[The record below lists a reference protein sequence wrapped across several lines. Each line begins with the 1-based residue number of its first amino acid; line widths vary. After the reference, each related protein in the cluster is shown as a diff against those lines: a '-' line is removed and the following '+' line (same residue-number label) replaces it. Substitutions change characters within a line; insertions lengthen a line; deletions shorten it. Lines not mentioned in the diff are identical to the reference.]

1 MNNIIWLLRFSAQAR
16 GALSASILARVVGHI
31 LGALM
36 LAVPA
41 WAIATIALLKWDAT
55 GSSQS
60 KGMTWTWAVIGVIAG
75 LALLKAI
82 LRYVEQYLGHLAAFQ
97 LLGEL
102 RLWIVERLIPQ
113 APAITDGLG
122 TARIHTIAIRDVDR
136 VEVFFAHTI
145 APAVTA
151 VLIPLL
157 AVVTASLTAGA
168 LPTIVLA
175 LTFAVGFVIA
185 LAGAK
190 KTTAEASAT
199 NSTRTEVAQYIAD
212 TLRLRE
218 EILIYGAA
226 EQRLRGLRELD
237 EQLTQK
243 MRAGGKR
250 AGLRSGA
257 TGLRIWGGSIAVFCA
272 GIPALSADHRM
283 LPAVL
288 VATSL
293 VAGTAASMDSIER
306 LASSLPAGLNAV
318 TRIRELA
325 AQPPTV
331 EEPRQP
337 EQLEMPKPLES
348 PNAPGAET
356 CLSEST
362 DSVPALELRDVSYHY
377 PGADN
382 PALTNINVRIATGQ
396 FIGVVG
402 PTGSGK
408 STLSRLVQRHT
419 DPDSGEVIING
430 HNARDLGSTNV
441 CRAVVVAD
449 QNPFLM
455 EATVAENLCLGAPD
469 GCEVPETLM
478 HWALELAAI
487 APVEMPLDRP
497 IGRRAQR
504 LSGGQRQRLALART
518 YLRAVLADGSVPNGP
533 GANLAGKIVI
543 FDEATSH
550 QDPLTQARIVDNA
563 RACGATCIFIAHR
576 LQTLT
581 EADDILVIENGQ
593 LIECGTY
600 DNLLRADGAFARLAR
615 AEV

>member
-16 GALSASILARVVGHI
+16 GALSASILARMVGHI

-41 WAIATIALLKWDAT
+41 WAIATIALSKWDAA

-60 KGMTWTWAVIGVIAG
+60 MGMTWTWAVIGVIAG

-82 LRYVEQYLGHLAAFQ
+82 LRYVEQYLGHLAAFR

-113 APAITDGLG
+113 SPAITDGLG

-151 VLIPLL
+151 VLIPLM
-157 AVVTASLTAGA
+157 AVVTAALTAGA
-168 LPTIVLA
+168 LPTIALA

-185 LAGAK
+185 LAGSK
-190 KTTAEASAT
+190 KATTEASAT
-199 NSTRTEVAQYIAD
+199 NSTRTEIAQYIAD

-237 EQLTQK
+237 EQLAQK

-272 GIPALSADHRM
+272 GIPALSADYRM

-288 VATSL
+288 VTTSL
-293 VAGTAASMDSIER
+293 VAGTASSMDSIER

-331 EEPRQP
+331 EEPKTP
-337 EQLEMPKPLES
+337 D
-348 PNAPGAET
+348 AET
-356 CLSEST
+356 SLSEST
-362 DSVPALELRDVSYHY
+362 SSVPALELRDVSYRY
-377 PGADN
+377 PGADH
-382 PALTNINVRIATGQ
+382 PALSDISLRIATGQ

-408 STLSRLVQRHT
+408 STLSRLTQRHV
-419 DPDSGEVIING
+419 DPDAGEVIING

-469 GCEVPETLM
+469 GCEVPESLM

-487 APVEMPLDRP
+487 NPAEMPLDRP

-518 YLRAVLADGSVPNGP
+518 YLRAVLADGTKPNDL
-533 GANLAGKIVI
+533 AAHLAGKIVI

-576 LQTLT
+576 LQTLA

-593 LIECGTY
+593 LIERGTY
-600 DNLLRADGAFARLAR
+600 DNLLNADGAFARLAR

>member
-16 GALSASILARVVGHI
+16 GALSASILARVAGHI

-41 WAIATIALLKWDAT
+41 WAIATIALSKWDAT
-55 GSSQS
+55 DSSQS
-60 KGMTWTWAVIGVIAG
+60 LSMQWTWAVIGVIAG

-82 LRYVEQYLGHLAAFQ
+82 LRYVEQYLGHLAAFR

-113 APAITDGLG
+113 APAVTDGLG

-151 VLIPLL
+151 VLIPLM
-157 AVVTASLTAGA
+157 AVVTAALTAGA
-168 LPTIVLA
+168 LPAIALT

-185 LAGAK
+185 LAGSK
-190 KTTAEASAT
+190 KATTEASAT
-199 NSTRTEVAQYIAD
+199 NSTRTDIAQYIAD

-237 EQLTQK
+237 EQLAQK
-243 MRAGGKR
+243 MRTGGKR

-272 GIPALSADHRM
+272 GIPALSADYRM

-288 VATSL
+288 VTTSL
-293 VAGTAASMDSIER
+293 VAGTASSMDSIER

-331 EEPRQP
+331 EEPKTP
-337 EQLEMPKPLES
+337 D
-348 PNAPGAET
+348 AET
-356 CLSEST
+356 SLSEST
-362 DSVPALELRDVSYHY
+362 SSVPALELRDVSYRY
-377 PGADN
+377 PGADH
-382 PALTNINVRIATGQ
+382 PALSDISLRIATGQ

-408 STLSRLVQRHT
+408 STLSRLIQRHV
-419 DPDSGEVIING
+419 DPDAGEVIING

-469 GCEVPETLM
+469 GCEVPESLM

-487 APVEMPLDRP
+487 NPAEMPLDRP
-497 IGRRAQR
+497 TGRRAQR

-518 YLRAVLADGSVPNGP
+518 YLRAVLADGSVPDDP
-533 GANLAGKIVI
+533 AAHLAGKIVI

-563 RACGATCIFIAHR
+563 RTSGATCIFIAHR
-576 LQTLT
+576 LQTLAQ
-581 EADDILVIENGQ
+581 ADDILVIENGQ
-593 LIECGTY
+593 LIEHGTY
-600 DNLLRADGAFARLAR
+600 DDLLNANGAFARLAR

>member
-36 LAVPA
+36 LAVPT
-41 WAIATIALLKWDAT
+41 WAIATIALSKWDAT

-60 KGMTWTWAVIGVIAG
+60 MGMTWTWAVIGVVAG

-82 LRYVEQYLGHLAAFQ
+82 LRYVEQYLGHLAAFR

-113 APAITDGLG
+113 APAVTDGLG

-157 AVVTASLTAGA
+157 AVVTAALTAGA
-168 LPTIVLA
+168 LPAIALT

-185 LAGAK
+185 FAGAK
-190 KTTAEASAT
+190 KATAEASAT

-237 EQLTQK
+237 EQLAQK

-272 GIPALSADHRM
+272 GIPALSADYRM

-288 VATSL
+288 VTTSL
-293 VAGTAASMDSIER
+293 VAGTASSMDSIER

-331 EEPRQP
+331 EEPDQP
-337 EQLEMPKPLES
+337 ESLGLPKPLES

-362 DSVPALELRDVSYHY
+362 DSAPALELRDVSYHY
-377 PGADN
+377 PGADS

-408 STLSRLVQRHT
+408 STLARLIQRHV

-430 HNARDLGSTNV
+430 HNARGLGSTNV

-455 EATVAENLCLGAPD
+455 EATVAENLCLGSPD
-469 GCEVPETLM
+469 GCEVPESLM
-478 HWALELAAI
+478 RWALELAAI
-487 APVEMPLDRP
+487 DPAELPLDRP

-533 GANLAGKIVI
+533 VAHLAGKIVI

-563 RACGATCIFIAHR
+563 RSCGATCIFIAHR
-576 LQTLT
+576 LQTLAQ
-581 EADDILVIENGQ
+581 ADDILVIENGQ
-593 LIECGTY
+593 LIERGTY
-600 DNLLRADGAFARLAR
+600 DNLLSADGAFARLAR

>member
-41 WAIATIALLKWDAT
+41 WAIATIALSKWDAT

-60 KGMTWTWAVIGVIAG
+60 KGMTWTWAVIGVVAG

-82 LRYVEQYLGHLAAFQ
+82 LRYVEQYLGHLAAFR

-113 APAITDGLG
+113 APAVTDGLG

-157 AVVTASLTAGA
+157 GVVTAALTAGA
-168 LPTIVLA
+168 LPAIALA

-185 LAGAK
+185 FAGAK
-190 KTTAEASAT
+190 KATAEASAT

-243 MRAGGKR
+243 LRAGGKR

-272 GIPALSADHRM
+272 GIPALSADYRL

-337 EQLEMPKPLES
+337 EQLELPNQLEPRHPLAARANS
-348 PNAPGAET
+348 ADP
-356 CLSEST
+356 
-362 DSVPALELRDVSYHY
+362 VPALELSDVSYHY

-382 PALTNINVRIATGQ
+382 PALTKINLRIVPGQ

-408 STLSRLVQRHT
+408 STLSRLIQRHV
-419 DPDSGEVIING
+419 DPYAGEVIING

-469 GCEVPETLM
+469 GCEVPESLM

-487 APVEMPLDRP
+487 NPAEMPLDRP

-533 GANLAGKIVI
+533 GAHLTGKIVI

-563 RACGATCIFIAHR
+563 RTCGATCIFIAHR

-593 LIECGTY
+593 LIERGTY
-600 DNLLRADGAFARLAR
+600 DNLLSADGAFARLAR

>member
-41 WAIATIALLKWDAT
+41 WAIATIALSKWDAT

-60 KGMTWTWAVIGVIAG
+60 MDMTWTWAVIGVVAG

-82 LRYVEQYLGHLAAFQ
+82 LRYVEQYLGHLAAFR

-122 TARIHTIAIRDVDR
+122 TARIHAIAIRDVDR

-157 AVVTASLTAGA
+157 AVLTAALTAGA
-168 LPTIVLA
+168 LPTIALA

-185 LAGAK
+185 LAGSK
-190 KTTAEASAT
+190 KATTEASAT
-199 NSTRTEVAQYIAD
+199 NSTRTEIAQYIAD

-272 GIPALSADHRM
+272 GIPALSADYRM

-331 EEPRQP
+331 DEPRQP
-337 EQLEMPKPLES
+337 EQLEMPNQFEPRHPLATRANS
-348 PNAPGAET
+348 ADP
-356 CLSEST
+356 
-362 DSVPALELRDVSYHY
+362 VPALELRDVSYRY

-382 PALTNINVRIATGQ
+382 SALTNINVRIATGQ

-408 STLSRLVQRHT
+408 STLSRLIQRHV
-419 DPDSGEVIING
+419 DPDVGEVIING

-469 GCEVPETLM
+469 GCEVPESLM

-487 APVEMPLDRP
+487 NPAEMPLDRP

-533 GANLAGKIVI
+533 GAHLTGKIVI

-563 RACGATCIFIAHR
+563 RTCGATCIFIAHR

-593 LIECGTY
+593 LIERGTY
-600 DNLLRADGAFARLAR
+600 DNLLSADGAFARLAR

>member
-41 WAIATIALLKWDAT
+41 WAIATIALSKWDAT

-60 KGMTWTWAVIGVIAG
+60 MDMTWTWAVIGVVAG

-82 LRYVEQYLGHLAAFQ
+82 LRYVEQYLGHLAAFR

-157 AVVTASLTAGA
+157 AVLTAALTAGA
-168 LPTIVLA
+168 LPTIALA

-185 LAGAK
+185 LAGSK
-190 KTTAEASAT
+190 KATTEASAT
-199 NSTRTEVAQYIAD
+199 NSTRTEIAQYIAD

-272 GIPALSADHRM
+272 GIPALSADYRM

-331 EEPRQP
+331 DEPRQP
-337 EQLEMPKPLES
+337 EQLEMPNQFEPRHPLATRANS
-348 PNAPGAET
+348 ADP
-356 CLSEST
+356 
-362 DSVPALELRDVSYHY
+362 VPALELRDVSYRY

-382 PALTNINVRIATGQ
+382 SALTNINVRIATGQ

-408 STLSRLVQRHT
+408 STLSRLIQRHV
-419 DPDSGEVIING
+419 DPDVGEVIING

-469 GCEVPETLM
+469 GCEVPESLM

-487 APVEMPLDRP
+487 NPAELPLDRP

-518 YLRAVLADGSVPNGP
+518 YLRAVLADGSVPNTP
-533 GANLAGKIVI
+533 GASLAGKIVI

-563 RACGATCIFIAHR
+563 RTCGATCIFIAHR

-593 LIECGTY
+593 LIERGTY
-600 DNLLRADGAFARLAR
+600 DNLLSADGAFARLAR

>member
-41 WAIATIALLKWDAT
+41 WAIATIALSKWDAT

-60 KGMTWTWAVIGVIAG
+60 KGMTWTWAVIGVVAG

-82 LRYVEQYLGHLAAFQ
+82 LRYVEQYLGHLAAFR

-113 APAITDGLG
+113 APAVTDGLG

-157 AVVTASLTAGA
+157 AVLTAALTAGA
-168 LPTIVLA
+168 LPAIALA
-175 LTFAVGFVIA
+175 LTFAVGFAIA
-185 LAGAK
+185 FAGAK
-190 KTTAEASAT
+190 KATAEASAT

-272 GIPALSADHRM
+272 GIPALSADYRM

-331 EEPRQP
+331 DEPRQP
-337 EQLEMPKPLES
+337 EQLEMPNQLEPRHPLATRANYAN
-348 PNAPGAET
+348 P
-356 CLSEST
+356 
-362 DSVPALELRDVSYHY
+362 VPALELRDVSYRY

-408 STLSRLVQRHT
+408 STLSRLIQRHV
-419 DPDSGEVIING
+419 DPDVGEVIING

-469 GCEVPETLM
+469 GCEVPESLM

-487 APVEMPLDRP
+487 DPAEMPLDRP

-533 GANLAGKIVI
+533 GAHLTGKIVI

-563 RACGATCIFIAHR
+563 RTCGATCIFIAHR

-593 LIECGTY
+593 LIERGTY
-600 DNLLRADGAFARLAR
+600 DNLLSADGAFARLAR

>member
-41 WAIATIALLKWDAT
+41 WAIATIALSKWDAT

-60 KGMTWTWAVIGVIAG
+60 KGMTWTWAVIGVVAG

-82 LRYVEQYLGHLAAFQ
+82 LRYVEQYLGHLAAFR

-113 APAITDGLG
+113 APAVTDGLG

-157 AVVTASLTAGA
+157 AVLTAALTAGA
-168 LPTIVLA
+168 LPAIALA

-185 LAGAK
+185 FAGAK
-190 KTTAEASAT
+190 KATAEASAT

-250 AGLRSGA
+250 AGMRSGA

-272 GIPALSADHRM
+272 GIPALSADYRM

-331 EEPRQP
+331 DEPRQP
-337 EQLEMPKPLES
+337 EQLEMPNQFEPRHPLATRA
-348 PNAPGAET
+348 N
-356 CLSEST
+356 ST
-362 DSVPALELRDVSYHY
+362 DPVPALELRDVSYRY

-408 STLSRLVQRHT
+408 STLSRLIQRHV
-419 DPDSGEVIING
+419 DPDVGEVIING

-469 GCEVPETLM
+469 GCEVPESLM

-487 APVEMPLDRP
+487 NPAEMPLDRP

-533 GANLAGKIVI
+533 GAHLTGKIVI

-563 RACGATCIFIAHR
+563 RTCGATCIFIAHR

-593 LIECGTY
+593 LIERGTY
-600 DNLLRADGAFARLAR
+600 DNLLSADGAFARLAR

>member
-41 WAIATIALLKWDAT
+41 WAIATIALSKWDAT

-60 KGMTWTWAVIGVIAG
+60 KGMMWTWAVIGVVAG

-82 LRYVEQYLGHLAAFQ
+82 LRYVEQYLGHLAAFR

-122 TARIHTIAIRDVDR
+122 TARIHAIAIRDVDR

-157 AVVTASLTAGA
+157 AVLTAALTAGA
-168 LPTIVLA
+168 LPTIALA

-185 LAGAK
+185 LAGSK
-190 KTTAEASAT
+190 KATTEASAT
-199 NSTRTEVAQYIAD
+199 NSTRTEIAQYIAD

-272 GIPALSADHRM
+272 GIPALSADYRM

-331 EEPRQP
+331 DEPRQP
-337 EQLEMPKPLES
+337 EQLEMPNQFEPRHPLATRANS
-348 PNAPGAET
+348 ADP
-356 CLSEST
+356 
-362 DSVPALELRDVSYHY
+362 VPALELRDVSYRY
-377 PGADN
+377 PGADT

-408 STLSRLVQRHT
+408 STLSRLIQRHV
-419 DPDSGEVIING
+419 DPDVGEVIING

-469 GCEVPETLM
+469 GCEVPESLM
-478 HWALELAAI
+478 YWALELAAI
-487 APVEMPLDRP
+487 NPAEMPLDRP

-533 GANLAGKIVI
+533 GAHLTGKIVI

-563 RACGATCIFIAHR
+563 RTCGATCIFIAHR

-593 LIECGTY
+593 LIERGTY
-600 DNLLRADGAFARLAR
+600 DNLLSADGAFARLAR

>member
-1 MNNIIWLLRFSAQAR
+1 MNNMIWLLRFSAQAR
-16 GALSASILARVVGHI
+16 GALSASVLARVTGHI

-41 WAIATIALLKWDAT
+41 WAIATLALSRWDAT
-55 GSSQS
+55 DSSQNM
-60 KGMTWTWAVIGVIAG
+60 GMQWTWAVIGVIAG

-82 LRYVEQYLGHLAAFQ
+82 LRYVEQYLGHLAAFR

-102 RLWIVERLIPQ
+102 RLWIVEHLIPQ

-157 AVVTASLTAGA
+157 AVVTAALTAGA
-168 LPTIVLA
+168 RPTIALA

-185 LAGAK
+185 LAGSK
-190 KTTAEASAT
+190 KATTEASAT
-199 NSTRTEVAQYIAD
+199 NSTRTEIAQYIAD

-272 GIPALSADHRM
+272 GIPALSADYRM

-331 EEPRQP
+331 DEPRQP
-337 EQLEMPKPLES
+337 EQLEMPIQLEPRHPLAARANS
-348 PNAPGAET
+348 ADP
-356 CLSEST
+356 
-362 DSVPALELRDVSYHY
+362 VPDLELSDVSYHY

-382 PALTNINVRIATGQ
+382 PALTNINLRIATGQ

-408 STLSRLVQRHT
+408 STLSRLIQRHV
-419 DPDSGEVIING
+419 DPDAGEVIING

-469 GCEVPETLM
+469 GCEVPESLM

-487 APVEMPLDRP
+487 DPAELPLDRP

-593 LIECGTY
+593 LIERGTY
-600 DNLLRADGAFARLAR
+600 DNLLSADGAFARLAR

>member
-16 GALSASILARVVGHI
+16 GALSASILARVAGHI

-41 WAIATIALLKWDAT
+41 WAIATIALSKWDAT
-55 GSSQS
+55 DSSQS
-60 KGMTWTWAVIGVIAG
+60 LSMQWTWAVIGVVAG

-82 LRYVEQYLGHLAAFQ
+82 LRYVEQYLGHLAAFR

-113 APAITDGLG
+113 APAVTDGLG

-151 VLIPLL
+151 VLIPLM
-157 AVVTASLTAGA
+157 AVVTAASTAGA
-168 LPTIVLA
+168 LPAIALT

-185 LAGAK
+185 LAGSK
-190 KTTAEASAT
+190 KATTEASAT
-199 NSTRTEVAQYIAD
+199 NSTRTDIAQYIAD

-237 EQLTQK
+237 EQLAQK

-272 GIPALSADHRM
+272 GIPALSADYRM

-288 VATSL
+288 VTTSL
-293 VAGTAASMDSIER
+293 VAGTASSMDSIER

-331 EEPRQP
+331 EEPKTP
-337 EQLEMPKPLES
+337 D
-348 PNAPGAET
+348 AET
-356 CLSEST
+356 SLSEST
-362 DSVPALELRDVSYHY
+362 SSVPALELRDVSYRY
-377 PGADN
+377 PGADH
-382 PALTNINVRIATGQ
+382 PALSDISLRIATGQ

-408 STLSRLVQRHT
+408 STLSRLTQRHV
-419 DPDSGEVIING
+419 DPDAGEVIING

-469 GCEVPETLM
+469 GCEVPESLM

-487 APVEMPLDRP
+487 NPAEMPLDRP

-518 YLRAVLADGSVPNGP
+518 YLRAVLADGTKPNDL
-533 GANLAGKIVI
+533 AAHLAGKIVI

-576 LQTLT
+576 LQTLA

-593 LIECGTY
+593 LIERGTY
-600 DNLLRADGAFARLAR
+600 DNLQNADGAFARLAR

>member
-16 GALSASILARVVGHI
+16 GALSASILARVAGHI

-41 WAIATIALLKWDAT
+41 WAIATIALSKWDAT
-55 GSSQS
+55 DSSQS
-60 KGMTWTWAVIGVIAG
+60 LSMQWTWAVIGVVAG

-82 LRYVEQYLGHLAAFQ
+82 LRYVEQYLGHLAAFR

-113 APAITDGLG
+113 APAVTDGLG

-151 VLIPLL
+151 VLIPLM
-157 AVVTASLTAGA
+157 AVVTAASTAGA
-168 LPTIVLA
+168 LPAIALT

-185 LAGAK
+185 LAGSK
-190 KTTAEASAT
+190 KATTEASAT
-199 NSTRTEVAQYIAD
+199 NSTRTDIAQYIAD

-226 EQRLRGLRELD
+226 EQRLRGLHELD
-237 EQLTQK
+237 EQLAQK

-272 GIPALSADHRM
+272 GIPALSADYRM

-288 VATSL
+288 VTTSL
-293 VAGTAASMDSIER
+293 VAGTASSMDSIER

-331 EEPRQP
+331 EEPKQP
-337 EQLEMPKPLES
+337 ESLDLHHAQTARANS
-348 PNAPGAET
+348 G
-356 CLSEST
+356 
-362 DSVPALELRDVSYHY
+362 DSVPALELSDVSYRY

-382 PALTNINVRIATGQ
+382 PALTKINLRIASGQ

-408 STLSRLVQRHT
+408 STLSRLIQRHV
-419 DPDSGEVIING
+419 DPDAGEVIING
-430 HNARDLGSTNV
+430 HDARDLGSTNV
-441 CRAVVVAD
+441 CRTVVVAD

-455 EATVAENLCLGAPD
+455 EATIAENLCLGAPD
-469 GCEVPETLM
+469 GCEVPESLM

-487 APVEMPLDRP
+487 NPAEMPLDRP

-518 YLRAVLADGSVPNGP
+518 YLRAVLADGTKPNDL
-533 GANLAGKIVI
+533 AAHLAGKIVI

-576 LQTLT
+576 LQTLA

-593 LIECGTY
+593 LIERGTY
-600 DNLLRADGAFARLAR
+600 DNLLNADGAFARLAR

>member
-16 GALSASILARVVGHI
+16 GALSASILARVAGHI

-41 WAIATIALLKWDAT
+41 WAIATIALSKWDAT
-55 GSSQS
+55 DSSQS
-60 KGMTWTWAVIGVIAG
+60 TGMTWTWAVIGVVAG

-82 LRYVEQYLGHLAAFQ
+82 LRYVEQYLGHLAAFR

-113 APAITDGLG
+113 APAVTDGLG

-157 AVVTASLTAGA
+157 AVVTAALTAGA
-168 LPTIVLA
+168 LPAIALA
-175 LTFAVGFVIA
+175 LTFAVGLAIA
-185 LAGAK
+185 LAGSK
-190 KTTAEASAT
+190 KATTEAAAT

-237 EQLTQK
+237 EQLAQK

-272 GIPALSADHRM
+272 GIPALSADYRT
-283 LPAVL
+283 LPTVL

-331 EEPRQP
+331 EEPKQP
-337 EQLEMPKPLES
+337 AQMKLPKQLMAQKTPSAKMS
-348 PNAPGAET
+348 PSNSADP
-356 CLSEST
+356 
-362 DSVPALELRDVSYHY
+362 VPALELRDVSYRY
-377 PGADN
+377 PGADT
-382 PALTNINVRIATGQ
+382 PALTDINLRIAPGQ

-408 STLSRLVQRHT
+408 STLSRLIQRHV
-419 DPDSGEVIING
+419 DPDAGEVIING
-430 HNARDLGSTNV
+430 HDARDLGSTNV

-455 EATVAENLCLGAPD
+455 ESTVAENLCLGASD
-469 GCEVPETLM
+469 GCEVPESLM

-487 APVEMPLDRP
+487 NPAEMPLDRP
-497 IGRRAQR
+497 IGRRAQQ

-518 YLRAVLADGSVPNGP
+518 YLRAVLADGSVPNVP

-576 LQTLT
+576 LQTLA

-593 LIECGTY
+593 LIERGTY
-600 DNLLRADGAFARLAR
+600 DNLLNADGAFARLAR

>member
-16 GALSASILARVVGHI
+16 GALSASILARMVGHI

-41 WAIATIALLKWDAT
+41 WAIATIALSKWDAA

-60 KGMTWTWAVIGVIAG
+60 MGMTWTWAVIGVIAG

-82 LRYVEQYLGHLAAFQ
+82 LRYVEQYLGHLAAFR

-157 AVVTASLTAGA
+157 AVVTAALTAGA
-168 LPTIVLA
+168 LPTIALA

-185 LAGAK
+185 LAGSK
-190 KTTAEASAT
+190 KATTEASAT
-199 NSTRTEVAQYIAD
+199 NSTRTEIAQYIAD

-226 EQRLRGLRELD
+226 EQRLRRLRELD
-237 EQLTQK
+237 EQLAQK
-243 MRAGGKR
+243 MRTGGKR

-272 GIPALSADHRM
+272 GIPALSADYRM

-288 VATSL
+288 VTTSL
-293 VAGTAASMDSIER
+293 VAGTASSMDSIER

-331 EEPRQP
+331 EEPKTP
-337 EQLEMPKPLES
+337 D
-348 PNAPGAET
+348 AET
-356 CLSEST
+356 SLSEST
-362 DSVPALELRDVSYHY
+362 SSVPALELRDVSYRY
-377 PGADN
+377 PGADH
-382 PALTNINVRIATGQ
+382 PALSDISLRIATGQ

-408 STLSRLVQRHT
+408 STLSRLIQRHV
-419 DPDSGEVIING
+419 DPDAGEVIING

-469 GCEVPETLM
+469 GCEVPESLM

-487 APVEMPLDRP
+487 NPAEMPLDRP

-518 YLRAVLADGSVPNGP
+518 YLRAVLADGTKPNDL
-533 GANLAGKIVI
+533 AAHLAGKIVI

-576 LQTLT
+576 LQTLA

-593 LIECGTY
+593 LIERGTY
-600 DNLLRADGAFARLAR
+600 DNLLNADGAFARLAR

>member
-41 WAIATIALLKWDAT
+41 WAIATIALSKWDAT

-60 KGMTWTWAVIGVIAG
+60 MDMTWTWAVIGVVAG

-82 LRYVEQYLGHLAAFQ
+82 LRYVEQYLGHLAAFR

-122 TARIHTIAIRDVDR
+122 TARIHAIAIRDVDR

-157 AVVTASLTAGA
+157 AVLTAALTAGA
-168 LPTIVLA
+168 LPTIALA

-185 LAGAK
+185 LAGSK
-190 KTTAEASAT
+190 KATTEASAT
-199 NSTRTEVAQYIAD
+199 NSTRTEIAQYIAD

-272 GIPALSADHRM
+272 GIPALSADYRM

-331 EEPRQP
+331 DEPRQP
-337 EQLEMPKPLES
+337 EQLEMPNQFEPRHPLATRANS
-348 PNAPGAET
+348 ADP
-356 CLSEST
+356 
-362 DSVPALELRDVSYHY
+362 VPALELRDVSYRY

-382 PALTNINVRIATGQ
+382 SALTNINVRIATGQ

-408 STLSRLVQRHT
+408 STLSRLIQRHV
-419 DPDSGEVIING
+419 DPDVGEVIING

-469 GCEVPETLM
+469 GCEVPESLM
-478 HWALELAAI
+478 YWALELAAI
-487 APVEMPLDRP
+487 NPAEMPLDRP

-518 YLRAVLADGSVPNGP
+518 YLRAVLADGSVPNTP
-533 GANLAGKIVI
+533 GASLAGKIVI

-563 RACGATCIFIAHR
+563 RTCGATCIFIAHR

-593 LIECGTY
+593 LIERGTY
-600 DNLLRADGAFARLAR
+600 DNLLSADGAFARLAR

>member
-16 GALSASILARVVGHI
+16 GALSASILARVAGHI

-41 WAIATIALLKWDAT
+41 WAIATIALSKWDAT
-55 GSSQS
+55 DSSQS
-60 KGMTWTWAVIGVIAG
+60 MGMQWTWAVIGVVAG

-82 LRYVEQYLGHLAAFQ
+82 LRYVEQYLGHLAAFR

-113 APAITDGLG
+113 APAVTDGLG

-151 VLIPLL
+151 VLIPLM
-157 AVVTASLTAGA
+157 AVVTAALTAGA
-168 LPTIVLA
+168 LPAIALT

-185 LAGAK
+185 LAGSK
-190 KTTAEASAT
+190 KATAEASAT
-199 NSTRTEVAQYIAD
+199 NSTRTDIAQYIAD

-237 EQLTQK
+237 EQLAQK
-243 MRAGGKR
+243 MRTGGKR

-272 GIPALSADHRM
+272 GIPALSADYRM

-288 VATSL
+288 VTTSL
-293 VAGTAASMDSIER
+293 VAGTASSMDSIER

-331 EEPRQP
+331 EEPKTP
-337 EQLEMPKPLES
+337 DV
-348 PNAPGAET
+348 ET
-356 CLSEST
+356 SLSEST
-362 DSVPALELRDVSYHY
+362 SSVPALELRDVSYRY
-377 PGADN
+377 PGADH
-382 PALTNINVRIATGQ
+382 PALSDISLRIATGQ

-408 STLSRLVQRHT
+408 STLSRLIQRHV
-419 DPDSGEVIING
+419 DPDAGEVIING

-469 GCEVPETLM
+469 DCKVPESLM

-487 APVEMPLDRP
+487 NPAEMPLDRP

-518 YLRAVLADGSVPNGP
+518 YLRAVLADGSVPHAP
-533 GANLAGKIVI
+533 TAHLAGKIVI

-576 LQTLT
+576 LQTLA

-593 LIECGTY
+593 LIERGTY
-600 DNLLRADGAFARLAR
+600 DNLLSADGAFARLAR
-615 AEV
+615 AQV

>member
-41 WAIATIALLKWDAT
+41 WAIATIALSKWDAT

-60 KGMTWTWAVIGVIAG
+60 MDMTWTWAVIGVVAG

-82 LRYVEQYLGHLAAFQ
+82 LRYVEQYLGHLAAFR

-122 TARIHTIAIRDVDR
+122 TARIHAIAIRDVDR

-157 AVVTASLTAGA
+157 AVLTAALTAGA
-168 LPTIVLA
+168 LPTIALA

-185 LAGAK
+185 LAGSK
-190 KTTAEASAT
+190 KATTEASAT

-272 GIPALSADHRM
+272 GIPALSADYRM

-331 EEPRQP
+331 DEPRQP
-337 EQLEMPKPLES
+337 EQLEMPNQFEPRHPLATRANS
-348 PNAPGAET
+348 ADP
-356 CLSEST
+356 
-362 DSVPALELRDVSYHY
+362 VPALELRDVSYRY

-382 PALTNINVRIATGQ
+382 SALTNINVRIATGQ

-408 STLSRLVQRHT
+408 STLSRLIQRHV
-419 DPDSGEVIING
+419 DPDVGEVIING

-469 GCEVPETLM
+469 GCEVPESLM
-478 HWALELAAI
+478 YWALELAAI
-487 APVEMPLDRP
+487 NPAEMPLDRP

-533 GANLAGKIVI
+533 GAHLTGKIVI

-563 RACGATCIFIAHR
+563 RTCGATCIFIAHR

-593 LIECGTY
+593 LIERGTY
-600 DNLLRADGAFARLAR
+600 DNLLSADGAFARLAR

>member
-1 MNNIIWLLRFSAQAR
+1 MNNMIWLLRFSAQAR
-16 GALSASILARVVGHI
+16 GALSASVLARVTGHI

-41 WAIATIALLKWDAT
+41 WAIATIALSRWDAT
-55 GSSQS
+55 DSSQNM
-60 KGMTWTWAVIGVIAG
+60 GMQWTWAVIGVIAG

-82 LRYVEQYLGHLAAFQ
+82 LRYVEQYLGHLAAFR

-113 APAITDGLG
+113 APAVTDGLG

-151 VLIPLL
+151 VLIPLM
-157 AVVTASLTAGA
+157 AVVTAASTAGA
-168 LPTIVLA
+168 LPAIALT

-185 LAGAK
+185 LAGSK
-190 KTTAEASAT
+190 KATTEASAT
-199 NSTRTEVAQYIAD
+199 NSTRTDIAQYIAD

-237 EQLTQK
+237 EQLAQK
-243 MRAGGKR
+243 MRTGGKR

-272 GIPALSADHRM
+272 GIPALSADYRM

-288 VATSL
+288 VTTSL
-293 VAGTAASMDSIER
+293 VAGTASSMDSIER

-331 EEPRQP
+331 EEPKTP
-337 EQLEMPKPLES
+337 D
-348 PNAPGAET
+348 AET
-356 CLSEST
+356 SLSEST
-362 DSVPALELRDVSYHY
+362 SSVPALELRDVSYRY
-377 PGADN
+377 PGADH
-382 PALTNINVRIATGQ
+382 PALSDISLRIATGQ

-408 STLSRLVQRHT
+408 STLSRLIQRHVN
-419 DPDSGEVIING
+419 PDAGEVIING

-469 GCEVPETLM
+469 DCKVPESLM

-487 APVEMPLDRP
+487 NPAEMPLDRP

-518 YLRAVLADGSVPNGP
+518 YLRAVLADGSVPHAP
-533 GANLAGKIVI
+533 TAHLAGKIVI

-576 LQTLT
+576 LQTLA

-593 LIECGTY
+593 LIERGTY
-600 DNLLRADGAFARLAR
+600 DNLLSADGAFARLAR

>member
-16 GALSASILARVVGHI
+16 GALSASILARVAGHI

-41 WAIATIALLKWDAT
+41 WAIATIALSKWDAT
-55 GSSQS
+55 DSSQS
-60 KGMTWTWAVIGVIAG
+60 MGMQWTWAVIGVVAG

-82 LRYVEQYLGHLAAFQ
+82 LRYVEQYLGHLAAFR

-113 APAITDGLG
+113 APAVTDGLG

-151 VLIPLL
+151 VLIPLM
-157 AVVTASLTAGA
+157 AVVTAALTAGA
-168 LPTIVLA
+168 LPAIALT

-185 LAGAK
+185 LAGSK
-190 KTTAEASAT
+190 KATAEASAT
-199 NSTRTEVAQYIAD
+199 NSTRTDIAQYIAD

-237 EQLTQK
+237 EQLAQK
-243 MRAGGKR
+243 MRTGGKR

-272 GIPALSADHRM
+272 GIPALSADYRM

-288 VATSL
+288 VTTSL
-293 VAGTAASMDSIER
+293 VAGTASSMDSIER

-331 EEPRQP
+331 EEPKTP
-337 EQLEMPKPLES
+337 D
-348 PNAPGAET
+348 AET
-356 CLSEST
+356 SLSEST
-362 DSVPALELRDVSYHY
+362 SSVPALELRDVSYRY
-377 PGADN
+377 PGADH
-382 PALTNINVRIATGQ
+382 PALSDISLRIATGQ

-408 STLSRLVQRHT
+408 STLSRLIQRHVN
-419 DPDSGEVIING
+419 PDAGEVIING

-469 GCEVPETLM
+469 DCKVPESLM

-487 APVEMPLDRP
+487 NPAEMPLDRP

-518 YLRAVLADGSVPNGP
+518 YLRAVLADGSVPHAP
-533 GANLAGKIVI
+533 TAHLAGKIVI

-576 LQTLT
+576 LQTLA

-593 LIECGTY
+593 LIERGTY
-600 DNLLRADGAFARLAR
+600 DNLLSADGAFARLAR

>member
-1 MNNIIWLLRFSAQAR
+1 MNNIIWLLRFSAQSR

-41 WAIATIALLKWDAT
+41 WAIATIALSKWDAT

-60 KGMTWTWAVIGVIAG
+60 MDMTWTWAVIGVVAG

-82 LRYVEQYLGHLAAFQ
+82 LRYVEQYLGHLAAFR

-122 TARIHTIAIRDVDR
+122 TARIHAIAIRDVDR

-157 AVVTASLTAGA
+157 AVLTAALTAGA
-168 LPTIVLA
+168 LPTIALA

-185 LAGAK
+185 LAGSK
-190 KTTAEASAT
+190 KATTEASAT
-199 NSTRTEVAQYIAD
+199 NSTRTEIAQYIAD

-272 GIPALSADHRM
+272 GIPALSADYRM

-331 EEPRQP
+331 DEPRQP
-337 EQLEMPKPLES
+337 EQLEMPNQFEPRHPLATRANS
-348 PNAPGAET
+348 ADP
-356 CLSEST
+356 
-362 DSVPALELRDVSYHY
+362 VPALELRDVSYRY

-382 PALTNINVRIATGQ
+382 SALTNINVRIATGQ

-408 STLSRLVQRHT
+408 STLSRLIQRHV
-419 DPDSGEVIING
+419 DPDVGEVIING

-469 GCEVPETLM
+469 GCEVPESLM
-478 HWALELAAI
+478 YWALELAAI
-487 APVEMPLDRP
+487 NPAEMPLDRP

-533 GANLAGKIVI
+533 GAHLTGKIVI

-563 RACGATCIFIAHR
+563 RTCGATCIFIAHR

-593 LIECGTY
+593 LIERGTY
-600 DNLLRADGAFARLAR
+600 DNLLSADGAFARLAR

>member
-41 WAIATIALLKWDAT
+41 WAIATIALSKWDAT

-60 KGMTWTWAVIGVIAG
+60 KGMTWTWAVIGVVAG

-82 LRYVEQYLGHLAAFQ
+82 LRYVEQYLGHLAAFR

-113 APAITDGLG
+113 APAVTDGLG

-157 AVVTASLTAGA
+157 AVLTAALTAGA
-168 LPTIVLA
+168 LPAIALA

-185 LAGAK
+185 FAGAK
-190 KTTAEASAT
+190 KATAEASAT

-243 MRAGGKR
+243 LRAGGKR

-272 GIPALSADHRM
+272 GIPALSADYRM

-331 EEPRQP
+331 DEPRQP
-337 EQLEMPKPLES
+337 EQLEMPNQFKPRHPLATRANS
-348 PNAPGAET
+348 ADP
-356 CLSEST
+356 
-362 DSVPALELRDVSYHY
+362 VPALELRDVSYRY

-382 PALTNINVRIATGQ
+382 SALTNINVRIATGQ

-408 STLSRLVQRHT
+408 STLSRLIQRHV
-419 DPDSGEVIING
+419 DPDVGEVIING

-441 CRAVVVAD
+441 FRAVVVAD

-469 GCEVPETLM
+469 GCEVPESLM

-487 APVEMPLDRP
+487 NPAEMPLDRP

-518 YLRAVLADGSVPNGP
+518 YLRAVLADGSAPNGP
-533 GANLAGKIVI
+533 GAHLTGKIVI

-550 QDPLTQARIVDNA
+550 QDPLTQARIGDNA
-563 RACGATCIFIAHR
+563 RTCGATCIFIAHR

-593 LIECGTY
+593 LIERGTY
-600 DNLLRADGAFARLAR
+600 DNLLSADGAFARLAR

>member
-1 MNNIIWLLRFSAQAR
+1 MNNMIWLLRFSAQAR
-16 GALSASILARVVGHI
+16 GALSASVLARVTGHI

-41 WAIATIALLKWDAT
+41 WAIATIALSRWDAT
-55 GSSQS
+55 NSSQS
-60 KGMTWTWAVIGVIAG
+60 MGMQWTWAVIGVVAG

-82 LRYVEQYLGHLAAFQ
+82 LRYVEQYLGHLAAFR

-113 APAITDGLG
+113 APAVTDGLG

-157 AVVTASLTAGA
+157 AVVTAALTAGA
-168 LPTIVLA
+168 LPAIALA

-190 KTTAEASAT
+190 KATAEASAT

-272 GIPALSADHRM
+272 DIPALSADYRM

-331 EEPRQP
+331 DEPRQP
-337 EQLEMPKPLES
+337 EQLEMPNQLEPRHPLATRANS
-348 PNAPGAET
+348 ADP
-356 CLSEST
+356 
-362 DSVPALELRDVSYHY
+362 VPALELRDVSYRY

-382 PALTNINVRIATGQ
+382 SALTNINVRIATGQ

-408 STLSRLVQRHT
+408 STLSRLIQRHV
-419 DPDSGEVIING
+419 DPDVGEVIING

-469 GCEVPETLM
+469 GCEVPESLM

-487 APVEMPLDRP
+487 NPAEMPLDRP

-533 GANLAGKIVI
+533 GAHLTGKIVI

-563 RACGATCIFIAHR
+563 RTCGATCIFIAHR

-593 LIECGTY
+593 LIERGTY
-600 DNLLRADGAFARLAR
+600 DNLLSADGAFARLAR

>member
-16 GALSASILARVVGHI
+16 GALSASILARVAGHI

-41 WAIATIALLKWDAT
+41 WAIATIALSKWDAT
-55 GSSQS
+55 DSSQS
-60 KGMTWTWAVIGVIAG
+60 LSMQWTWAVIGVIAG

-82 LRYVEQYLGHLAAFQ
+82 LRYVEQYLGHLAAFR

-113 APAITDGLG
+113 APAVTDGLG

-151 VLIPLL
+151 VLIPLM
-157 AVVTASLTAGA
+157 AVVTAALTAGA
-168 LPTIVLA
+168 LPAIALT

-185 LAGAK
+185 LAGSK
-190 KTTAEASAT
+190 KATTEASAT
-199 NSTRTEVAQYIAD
+199 NSTRTDIAQYIAD

-237 EQLTQK
+237 EQLAQK
-243 MRAGGKR
+243 MRTGGKR

-272 GIPALSADHRM
+272 GIPALSADYRM

-288 VATSL
+288 VTTSL
-293 VAGTAASMDSIER
+293 VAGTASSMDSIER

-331 EEPRQP
+331 EEPKTP
-337 EQLEMPKPLES
+337 D
-348 PNAPGAET
+348 AET
-356 CLSEST
+356 SLSEST
-362 DSVPALELRDVSYHY
+362 SSVPALELRDVSYRY
-377 PGADN
+377 PGADH
-382 PALTNINVRIATGQ
+382 PALSDISLRIATGQ

-408 STLSRLVQRHT
+408 STLSRLTQRHV
-419 DPDSGEVIING
+419 DPDAGEVIING

-469 GCEVPETLM
+469 GCEVPESLM

-487 APVEMPLDRP
+487 NPAEMPLDRP

-518 YLRAVLADGSVPNGP
+518 YLRAVLADGTKPNDL
-533 GANLAGKIVI
+533 AAHLAGKIVI

-576 LQTLT
+576 LQTLA

-593 LIECGTY
+593 LIERGTY
-600 DNLLRADGAFARLAR
+600 DNLLNADGAFARLAR

>member
-16 GALSASILARVVGHI
+16 GALSASILARVAGHI

-41 WAIATIALLKWDAT
+41 WAIATIALSKWDAT
-55 GSSQS
+55 DSSQS
-60 KGMTWTWAVIGVIAG
+60 LSMQWTWAVIGVIAR

-82 LRYVEQYLGHLAAFQ
+82 LRYVEQYLGHLAAFR

-113 APAITDGLG
+113 APAVTDGLG

-151 VLIPLL
+151 VLIPLM
-157 AVVTASLTAGA
+157 AVVTAALTAGA
-168 LPTIVLA
+168 LPAIALT

-185 LAGAK
+185 LAGSK
-190 KTTAEASAT
+190 KATTEASAT
-199 NSTRTEVAQYIAD
+199 NSTRTDIAQYIAD

-237 EQLTQK
+237 EQLAQK
-243 MRAGGKR
+243 MRTGGKR

-272 GIPALSADHRM
+272 GIPALSADYRM

-288 VATSL
+288 VTTSL
-293 VAGTAASMDSIER
+293 VAGTASSMDSIER

-331 EEPRQP
+331 EEPKTP
-337 EQLEMPKPLES
+337 D
-348 PNAPGAET
+348 AET
-356 CLSEST
+356 SLSEST
-362 DSVPALELRDVSYHY
+362 SSVPALELRDVSYRY
-377 PGADN
+377 PGADH
-382 PALTNINVRIATGQ
+382 PALSDISLRIATGQ

-408 STLSRLVQRHT
+408 STLSRLIQRHV
-419 DPDSGEVIING
+419 DPDAGEVIING

-455 EATVAENLCLGAPD
+455 EATIAENLCLGAPD
-469 GCEVPETLM
+469 GCEVPESLM

-487 APVEMPLDRP
+487 NPAEMPLDRP

-518 YLRAVLADGSVPNGP
+518 YLRAVLADGTKPNDL
-533 GANLAGKIVI
+533 AAHLAGKIAV

-576 LQTLT
+576 LQTLA

-593 LIECGTY
+593 LIERGTY
-600 DNLLRADGAFARLAR
+600 DNLLNADGAFARLAR

>member
-16 GALSASILARVVGHI
+16 GALSASILARVAGHI

-41 WAIATIALLKWDAT
+41 WAIATIALSKWDAT
-55 GSSQS
+55 DSSQS
-60 KGMTWTWAVIGVIAG
+60 LSMQWTWAVIGVIAG

-82 LRYVEQYLGHLAAFQ
+82 LRYVEQYLGHLAAFR

-113 APAITDGLG
+113 APAVTDGLG

-151 VLIPLL
+151 VLIPLM
-157 AVVTASLTAGA
+157 AVVTAALTAGA
-168 LPTIVLA
+168 LPAIALT

-185 LAGAK
+185 LAGSK
-190 KTTAEASAT
+190 KATTEASAT
-199 NSTRTEVAQYIAD
+199 NSTRTDIAQYIAD

-237 EQLTQK
+237 EQLAQK
-243 MRAGGKR
+243 MRTGGKR

-272 GIPALSADHRM
+272 GIPALSADYRM

-288 VATSL
+288 VTTSL
-293 VAGTAASMDSIER
+293 VAGTASSMDSIER

-318 TRIRELA
+318 IRIRELA

-331 EEPRQP
+331 EEPKTP
-337 EQLEMPKPLES
+337 D
-348 PNAPGAET
+348 AET
-356 CLSEST
+356 SLSEST
-362 DSVPALELRDVSYHY
+362 SSVPALELRDVSYRY
-377 PGADN
+377 PGADH
-382 PALTNINVRIATGQ
+382 PALSDISLRIATGQ

-408 STLSRLVQRHT
+408 STLSRLIQRHV
-419 DPDSGEVIING
+419 DPDAGEVIING

-469 GCEVPETLM
+469 GCEVPESLM

-487 APVEMPLDRP
+487 NPAEMPLDRP

-518 YLRAVLADGSVPNGP
+518 YLRAVLADGTKPNDL
-533 GANLAGKIVI
+533 AAHLAGKIVI

-576 LQTLT
+576 LQTLA

-593 LIECGTY
+593 LIERGTY
-600 DNLLRADGAFARLAR
+600 DNLLNADGAFARLAR